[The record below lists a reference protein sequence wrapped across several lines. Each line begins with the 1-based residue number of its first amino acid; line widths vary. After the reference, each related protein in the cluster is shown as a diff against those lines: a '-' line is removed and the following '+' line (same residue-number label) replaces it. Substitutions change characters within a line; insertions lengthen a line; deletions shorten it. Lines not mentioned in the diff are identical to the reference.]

1 MEIRSNASLSDL
13 LKAVSRSFSLTLK
26 VLPGGI
32 RPQIGLAY
40 LLARATDT
48 VADTDAVSLDL
59 RLEALHALRNR
70 ILGVNKNR
78 LDFGQLSR
86 RQTST
91 AEGVLLERIEDCLA
105 LLQTLGPDDLRSVQ
119 VV

>member
-1 MEIRSNASLSDL
+1 MEIPPNPTLFEL
-13 LKAVSRSFSLTLK
+13 LKGVSRSFGLTLR

-48 VADTDAVSLDL
+48 VADTDAVSLEL
-59 RLEALHALRNR
+59 RLEALQALRDR
-70 ILGVNKNR
+70 IMGLNKSP

-86 RQTST
+86 RQTSA

-105 LLQTLGPDDLRSVQ
+105 LLQTLKPDDLRL
-119 VV
+119 